1 VPPEEAEGR
10 GVDAMMNPV
19 SPDFFRVLGVPVL
32 EGRGLTSADDQ
43 AEPPGIILSRVL
55 ADELFPEG
63 GSVGSL
69 LRVGRASQ
77 FQVVGV
83 VADFKFWGLDQ
94 QADAGAF
101 VSYRGFGPPL
111 PELSL
116 AARSTLPVDVLAESL
131 RQTVWTLDPDLPIDA
146 IVELDR
152 QISQSIAE
160 PRFYSTLLLVFAGLA
175 LALAAA
181 GICGSLLFT
190 VGQRMREMGVR
201 LALGAARGDVVRM
214 VVAQGL
220 GLVAV
225 GLGLGLAITLAAGRL
240 IESRLFGIGASDPW
254 TLAIAC
260 AVLAGVGLLACWL
273 PARRAAATDPVTTLR
288 AD

>member
-1 VPPEEAEGR
+1 MRISHTVLRFKAPHAAFDFGQWCCCEIFMR
-10 GVDAMMNPV
+10 SNV
-19 SPDFFRVLGVPVL
+19 SA
-32 EGRGLTSADDQ
+32 TST
-43 AEPPGIILSRVL
+43 
-55 ADELFPEG
+55 
-63 GSVGSL
+63 GS
-69 LRVGRASQ
+69 
-77 FQVVGV
+77 
-83 VADFKFWGLDQ
+83 W
-94 QADAGAF
+94 
-101 VSYRGFGPPL
+101 
-111 PELSL
+111 
-116 AARSTLPVDVLAESL
+116 
-131 RQTVWTLDPDLPIDA
+131 IDA

-152 QISQSIAE
+152 QVSQSIAE

-190 VGQRMREMGVR
+190 VGQRVREMGVR

-254 TLAIAC
+254 TLALAC